1 MKKNK
6 KVLLTI
12 ITILL
17 SAVLFTNKVNAIVM
31 WMQCTATADDEMNHN
46 DIIDE
51 NTRLYKDGNHDY
63 KKYNT
68 IIFNGFISGNVT
80 KSFKS

>member
-12 ITILL
+12 ITILI

-31 WMQCTATADDEMNHN
+31 WMQCTDNPEDEVETNN
-46 DIIDE
+46 SD
-51 NTRLYKDGNHDY
+51 
-63 KKYNT
+63 
-68 IIFNGFISGNVT
+68 F
-80 KSFKS
+80 